1 VYLALTG
8 DVEMDKIVVTVV
20 DKQALFRVGV
30 RHVLSRQPDFEV
42 FDSSPNQTPMALMEA
57 NPPDVLLLDI
67 DFPSLRGIDLSRKIA
82 LCCPT
87 TKIIMLTSNPDDKQ
101 LFEIIKTG
109 AIAYL
114 DKSITGEEL
123 AKAIREVSRSEYL
136 INDSL
141 LSRPKVAERV
151 LKQFQSMLSINEK
164 SMETIVA
171 PLTPRET
178 QILNYIA
185 DGNANKQIASILQ
198 ISEQTIKN
206 HVSNILRKLNAND
219 RAHAV
224 FLAVRYGWISAE
236 ELQPLTYP
244 QTPGIMEN
252 N

>member
-1 VYLALTG
+1 ML
-8 DVEMDKIVVTVV
+8 V
-20 DKQALFRVGV
+20 DKQALFRIGV
-30 RHVLSRQPDFEV
+30 RHALSNQPDFEV
-42 FDSSPNQTPMALMEA
+42 IDFSPNQNPIALIEA

-67 DFPSLRGIDLSRKIA
+67 DYPSLRGLDLARKIA

-87 TKIIMLTSNPDDKQ
+87 AKIIILTPNPDDKQ
-101 LFEIIKTG
+101 LFEIIKIG
-109 AIAYL
+109 GIAYI

-123 AKAIREVSRSEYL
+123 AKAIRQVAHGEYL

-141 LSRPKVAERV
+141 LARPKVAEHV
-151 LKQFQSMLSINEK
+151 LRQFQSMYSINGK
-164 SMETIVA
+164 TTETIVA
-171 PLTPRET
+171 PLTSRET

-185 DGNANKQIASILQ
+185 DGNSNKQIASILQ

-224 FLAVRYGWISAE
+224 FLAIHYGWISAE

-244 QTPGIMEN
+244 RTPGIIDN

>member
-1 VYLALTG
+1 
-8 DVEMDKIVVTVV
+8 MVTLV
-20 DKQALFRVGV
+20 DKQALFRIGV
-30 RHVLSRQPDFEV
+30 RHVLSNQPDFEV
-42 FDSSPNQTPMALMEA
+42 IDISPNQNPIALIEA

-67 DFPSLRGIDLSRKIA
+67 DYPSLRGLDLARKIA

-87 TKIIMLTSNPDDKQ
+87 AKIIILTSNPDDKQ
-101 LFEIIKTG
+101 LFETIKTG
-109 AIAYL
+109 SVAYL

-123 AKAIREVSRSEYL
+123 AKTIRQVAKGEYL

-141 LSRPKVAERV
+141 LTRPKVAERV
-151 LKQFQSMLSINEK
+151 LRQFQSMHSINGK
-164 SMETIVA
+164 TMETIVA
-171 PLTPRET
+171 PLTSRET

-185 DGNANKQIASILQ
+185 DGNSNKQIASILQ

-224 FLAVRYGWISAE
+224 FLAIRYGWISAE

-244 QTPGIMEN
+244 RTPGIIDN

>member
-1 VYLALTG
+1 
-8 DVEMDKIVVTVV
+8 MDRIVVTLV
-20 DKQALFRVGV
+20 DKQALFRIGV
-30 RHVLSRQPDFEV
+30 RHVLSRQADFQV
-42 FDSSPNQTPMALMEA
+42 FDISPNENPTALIEA

-67 DFPSLRGIDLSRKIA
+67 DYPSLRGLDLARKIT

-87 TKIIMLTSNPDDKQ
+87 AKVIMLTSNPDDKQ

-109 AIAYL
+109 AVAYL
-114 DKSITGEEL
+114 DKSITAEEL
-123 AKAIREVSRSEYL
+123 AKTVRKVSQGEYL

-141 LSRPKVAERV
+141 LARPKVAERV
-151 LKQFQSMLSINEK
+151 LRQFQSIHGISGK
-164 SMETIVA
+164 TMETVVA
-171 PLTPRET
+171 PLTSRET

-185 DGNANKQIASILQ
+185 DGNSNKQIASILQ

-224 FLAVRYGWISAE
+224 FLAIRYGWISAE
-236 ELQPLTYP
+236 ALVPLAYRR
-244 QTPGIMEN
+244 TPGVIDN